1 MSIGIEEIE
10 NFVIYDDIDFEIIKY
25 VDKIMNYDEQTQK
38 DILHQIV
45 KHAIEYRYK
54 KENLEKQLEEEKEK
68 CNTIYDTNRI
78 LINNLKCTER
88 ANNTLSEFNRTIIH
102 EKQEKRNFIKKV
114 MKYGFLLGSVAGVAG
129 VAGYYYVSKKS

>member
-25 VDKIMNYDEQTQK
+25 VDKFLNYDGQMQK

-45 KHAIEYRYK
+45 KHAVEYRYK
-54 KENLEKQLEEEKEK
+54 KEKLEKQLEEEKQK
-68 CNTIYDTNRI
+68 YNTVYDTNVI
-78 LINNLKCTER
+78 LVNQLKYSER
-88 ANNTLSEFNRTIIH
+88 TIKTLSNFNQSYIQ

-114 MKYGFLLGSVAGVAG
+114 MKYGFLLGSVAGF
-129 VAGYYYVSKKS
+129 AGYYYVSKKS